1 MSVFSNST
9 DLKMR
14 KVDHKLNA
22 KSMQTTGIFSKKGT
36 CTEEEQIRRVLI
48 FNK

>member
-14 KVDHKLNA
+14 KVDHKFNA
-22 KSMQTTGIFSKKGT
+22 KSMQTTGIFSKKALA
-36 CTEEEQIRRVLI
+36 RKKSR
-48 FNK
+48 